1 MNEQKVSDWN
11 KEEQDGGRAMTLTR
25 AGEMF
30 QHVHEHA
37 HDVGHRLGHPIQH
50 EELDEFLGA
59 DVELPLRFG

>member
-1 MNEQKVSDWN
+1 
-11 KEEQDGGRAMTLTR
+11 MTLTR

-37 HDVGHRLGHPIQH
+37 HDVGHRLGHPIHH
-50 EELDEFLGA
+50 EELDEFVGA

>member
-1 MNEQKVSDWN
+1 
-11 KEEQDGGRAMTLTR
+11 MTLTR

-37 HDVGHRLGHPIQH
+37 HDVGHRLGHPIHH

-59 DVELPLRFG
+59 DVELPLRCG